1 MAQFVI
7 GEPVTTEEPGVEVTL
22 DATSSL
28 PVGRH
33 VFQLVVVDDSGNE
46 SKPAEV
52 VVVVRDDQAPT
63 AVIKAPTQVGF
74 GKSFKLDGSGS
85 ADLPPGK
92 IVKYVW
98 TLTA

>member
-1 MAQFVI
+1 MAQFVFGSPI
-7 GEPVTTEEPGVEVTL
+7 TTEEAGVEVTL
-22 DATSSL
+22 DEKTAL

-33 VFQLVVVDDSGNE
+33 IFQLVVVDDSGNE

-74 GKSFKLDGSGS
+74 GRSFKLDGSGS
-85 ADLPPGK
+85 VDLPPGK
-92 IVKYVW
+92 IAKYIW

>member
-1 MAQFVI
+1 MAQFAI
-7 GEPVTTEEPGVEVTL
+7 GQPITTEEAGIEVTL
-22 DATSSL
+22 DEKTAL

-33 VFQLVVVDDSGNE
+33 VFQLVVVDDAGNE

-52 VVVVRDDQAPT
+52 VVIVRDDQAPT
-63 AVIKAPTQVGF
+63 AVIKAPTQIGF
-74 GKSFKLDGSGS
+74 GKSFKLDGSAS

-92 IVKYVW
+92 IVKYIW